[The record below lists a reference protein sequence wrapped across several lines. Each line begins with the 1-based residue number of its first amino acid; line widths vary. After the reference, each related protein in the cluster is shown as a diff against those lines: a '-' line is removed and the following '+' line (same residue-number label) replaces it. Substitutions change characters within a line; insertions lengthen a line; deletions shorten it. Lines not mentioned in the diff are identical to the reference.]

1 MAKTARR
8 TPTRSSGGSQTQPLQ
23 RDQILEEAA
32 RLFQERGYERTR
44 MQDIASTFGVT
55 HAALYYYFPRKSDI
69 LAELNLSALDTLVA
83 GAKAAEEASS
93 SASEKFQRQL
103 EAHIRFVVGN
113 VPLAA
118 CFFLYDK
125 AIEPADLK
133 KIRVLRRRYT
143 EMLTASFAAAQ
154 SAGEFDNGVDA
165 ITAVNTLLGAANW
178 MYRWLV
184 VDDGDDPDALT
195 TQIGRMLARGFVG
208 RPARNTGVRR

>member
-1 MAKTARR
+1 VAKTARG
-8 TPTRSSGGSQTQPLQ
+8 TPTRGSGRGQTQPLQ
-23 RDQILEEAA
+23 REQILEEAA

-83 GAKAAEEASS
+83 GARAAEDGSS
-93 SASEKFQRQL
+93 SASEQFQRQL

-113 VPLAA
+113 LPLAA

-133 KIRVLRRRYT
+133 KIRGLRRQYT

-154 SAGEFDNGVDA
+154 AAGEFDDDVDA
-165 ITAVNTLLGAANW
+165 IRAVNTLLGAANW

-184 VDDGDDPDALT
+184 VEDGADSDALA
-195 TQIGRMLARGFVG
+195 TQVGRMLARGFTGRSTLKTG
-208 RPARNTGVRR
+208 RPR

>member
-1 MAKTARR
+1 MT
-8 TPTRSSGGSQTQPLQ
+8 QTQPLQ
-23 RDQILEEAA
+23 RNQILDEAA

-44 MQDIASTFGVT
+44 MKDIASTFGVT

-83 GAKAAEEASS
+83 GARAAEQASS
-93 SASEKFQRQL
+93 SAGERFQRQL

-133 KIRVLRRRYT
+133 KIRGLRRQYT

-154 SAGEFDNGVDA
+154 GAGAFDEGVDA
-165 ITAVNTLLGAANW
+165 KTAVNTLLGAANW

-184 VDDGDDPDALT
+184 VDDGVDSDELA
-195 TQIGRMLARGFVG
+195 TQIGRLLARGFMG
-208 RPARNTGVRR
+208 RPPPSRVTGGSR